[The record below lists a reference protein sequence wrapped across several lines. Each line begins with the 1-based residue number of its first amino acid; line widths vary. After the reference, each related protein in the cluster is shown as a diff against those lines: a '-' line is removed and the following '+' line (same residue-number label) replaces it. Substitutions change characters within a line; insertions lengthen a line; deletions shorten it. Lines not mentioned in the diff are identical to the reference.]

1 MRPFYWFFV
10 FILLGLSGV
19 AHGDDY
25 PDRPI
30 KLIVPY
36 PPGGG
41 TDIAARWVAQKL
53 GDRLKRQV
61 IVENRGGAN
70 GNLGTNLVA
79 IAAPDG
85 YTIGMATPG
94 PVTVASSLYR
104 SLPYDP
110 RNDLVPVIL
119 VNESPIVLVVNPSV
133 HATTP
138 RDVVS
143 LAKAAPGKLTVALV
157 STGSVP
163 HLVTEMFK
171 QAAGIDILDVPYKG
185 GGPALID
192 VMGGQVDMFF
202 SVLPL
207 VLPYIKSGKLRA
219 IAIASEKRSA
229 LLPDV
234 PTLQEAGYRV
244 VGTAWN
250 GIVAPRGSPK
260 EIVVKLDI
268 ETAKVLE
275 SDETRRAFAGLGM
288 EAVGGSPQMF
298 AEFLKAES
306 QKWAKVI
313 KTAHIESE

>member
-1 MRPFYWFFV
+1 MRAFV
-10 FILLGLSGV
+10 WVLVLGLLGLSSG
-19 AHGDDY
+19 AHGDNY
-25 PDRPI
+25 PERPI

-36 PPGGG
+36 PAGGG

-53 GDRLKRQV
+53 GESLKRQV

-70 GNLGTNLVA
+70 GNLGTDLVA
-79 IAAPDG
+79 TAVPDG

-94 PVTVASSLYR
+94 PVTVAKSLYR

-110 RNDLVPVIL
+110 NDLVPVIL

-133 HATTP
+133 HAATP
-138 RDVVS
+138 GDIVA

-185 GGPALID
+185 GSPALID
-192 VMGGQVDMFF
+192 VISGQVDMFF

-207 VLPYIKSGKLRA
+207 VLPYVKSGKLRA
-219 IAIASEKRSA
+219 IAMAGEKRSA

-250 GIVAPRGSPK
+250 GIVAPRGTPWD
-260 EIVVKLDI
+260 IVVKLNT
-268 ETAKVLE
+268 ETTKVLDA
-275 SDETRRAFAGLGM
+275 DETKRAFASLGM
-288 EAVGGSPQMF
+288 EAVGGPPQKF
-298 AEFLKAES
+298 ASFLKGET
-306 QKWAKVI
+306 QRWADVI
-313 KTAHIESE
+313 EASHIEPE